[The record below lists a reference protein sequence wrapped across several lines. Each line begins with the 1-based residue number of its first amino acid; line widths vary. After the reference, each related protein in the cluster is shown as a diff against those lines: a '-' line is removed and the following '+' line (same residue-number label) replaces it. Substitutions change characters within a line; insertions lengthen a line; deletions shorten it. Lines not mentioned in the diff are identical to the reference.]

1 MAKINV
7 GRLTA
12 LVTCLWESFF
22 FKKNK
27 YFMGID
33 FKRVKGDI
41 DDLRTIT
48 SALERDKRHIV
59 YLIYLS
65 TCKC

>member
-12 LVTCLWESFF
+12 LVTCLWEIFF
-22 FKKNK
+22 LKNK

-41 DDLRTIT
+41 GDLRSIT